1 MHLYLLTKVD
11 YIIHTA
17 GAAECRVIGY
27 MIDGQATWATIP
39 LGYSS
44 VYLLI
49 YLFFHP
55 ERPSQTQDL
64 PKVHN
69 IEEGKKKAENWPA
82 WKLG

>member
-1 MHLYLLTKVD
+1 MYLLTKVD

-27 MIDGQATWATIP
+27 MIDDQATCAPIP

-55 ERPSQTQDL
+55 ERPSQTHDL
-64 PKVHN
+64 PKLHN
-69 IEEGKKKAENWPA
+69 TEGKEK
-82 WKLG
+82 